1 MYLISVIDGPRKGGQ
16 IQVRDGWSVTI
27 GRQANTQFAVPG
39 DYTMSG
45 THCTIAHNADRGL
58 TLTDEGSSNGTFVDG
73 ERIHAARVR
82 TGQRFHAGASEFLI
96 QFFPSF
102 GSWIIPAI
110 PPGWTEIP
118 GRGIQVV
125 QTGRFPTNIVFAEE
139 KHPLE
144 IPLSEFI
151 RRQRLIARESIP
163 HAVFAPPMSVRA
175 AEADEAYVVGAEFEA
190 AGGAKARQR
199 ELYVCRLGIAG
210 SVSMTTIDPESP
222 HVDRMFD
229 AVMAKARFLPRPL
242 GC

>member
-1 MYLISVIDGPRKGGQ
+1 MNKLGLTCCFLALALGAAAQGQ
-16 IQVRDGWSVTI
+16 VT
-27 GRQANTQFAVPG
+27 GYVFQDANQNG
-39 DYTMSG
+39 QR
-45 THCTIAHNADRGL
+45 DRGEKGV
-58 TLTDEGSSNGTFVDG
+58 TNVSVSN
-73 ERIHAARVR
+73 
-82 TGQRFHAGASEFLI
+82 
-96 QFFPSF
+96 
-102 GSWIIPAI
+102 
-110 PPGWTEIP
+110 
-118 GRGIQVV
+118 GIQVV

-163 HAVFAPPMSVRA
+163 HAIFAPPMPVRA
-175 AEADEAYVVGAEFEA
+175 VEADEAYVAGAEFEA

>member
-1 MYLISVIDGPRKGGQ
+1 MFLISVIDGPRKGGQ

-45 THCTIAHNADRGL
+45 THCTVSSSGREI
-58 TLTDEGSSNGTFVDG
+58 TLVDEGSSNGTFLNGV
-73 ERIHAARVR
+73 RIHSQRLAP
-82 TGQRFHAGASEFLI
+82 GQTFRAGASEFLV

-110 PPGWTEIP
+110 PPGWVELP
-118 GRGIQVV
+118 GRGIQVM
-125 QTGRFPTNIVFAEE
+125 QTGRFPTNILFSEE
-139 KHPLE
+139 QHPLE
-144 IPLSEFI
+144 IPLAEFI

-163 HAVFAPPMSVRA
+163 HAVFSPPTTVRA
-175 AEADEAYVVGAEFEA
+175 AEADEAYAASAEFEA

-210 SVSMTTIDPESP
+210 SVSMTTIEPESP